1 MITSSMRAE
10 NSPPERRG
18 EEERQ
23 HSIGTGLMLMTTSL
37 IGLIERLSMV
47 FELLKYFET
56 DRYLEIT
63 NDED

>member
-1 MITSSMRAE
+1 M
-10 NSPPERRG
+10 
-18 EEERQ
+18 
-23 HSIGTGLMLMTTSL
+23 MLMTTSL